1 MNEAPDAILN
11 NHISGPQRTRF
22 LPRDP
27 LLAAVKI
34 VVILAILLLSIPV
47 LSLFWTSLV
56 GDDGITLE
64 HFGAV
69 IEHPQFWPA
78 MLNTIYVGFGTVFVM
93 ILFTIPLAWIY
104 TRTDLPRKNIMLALI
119 TINVAIP
126 SFLVA
131 MGYIFVFNPTNGIVN
146 EIWRAIVGAHQ
157 TPFNVYSLWWV
168 VLLQGVALSA
178 PAFFMMVP
186 TFEGIDSSLEEA
198 AAANGVRRWRAA
210 IHIVLPLASP
220 AILAVAAYYFIIAI
234 EMFDYAGMLATPA
247 RTYVASTLLYSFIHN
262 GSGLPR
268 YAEGASLGILL
279 ASLAMILAI
288 VYLYCVRNAD
298 RYVTLTGKRK
308 QQAPIKLSRKGR
320 RWGWGF
326 ITTYFVIGTGMPL
339 LMLLWA
345 SGMPFLQVPSWD
357 ALKTWNLEAYRNVWP
372 MLPMLLKNNVILM
385 LTVPTLGVSMA
396 VCMAWVGT
404 RFKNRMRKG
413 IDIAVMVAVAV
424 PSIVG
429 ALGFLFFALK
439 VNGAVA
445 IYGTIWL
452 IALAMTARYLTWANR
467 TISGAM
473 MQIHP
478 EIEEAS
484 QTSGVR
490 RGRTFVSVVLPNVA
504 RSLFISWFWLALL
517 SMRELTI
524 PIMLS
529 RRGTDVFST
538 TIWGLNIS
546 GVTDEAAA
554 LSVILAGIILV
565 MVVLFHLI
573 STKWTIRT

>member
-1 MNEAPDAILN
+1 
-11 NHISGPQRTRF
+11 
-22 LPRDP
+22 
-27 LLAAVKI
+27 
-34 VVILAILLLSIPV
+34 
-47 LSLFWTSLV
+47 
-56 GDDGITLE
+56 
-64 HFGAV
+64 
-69 IEHPQFWPA
+69 
-78 MLNTIYVGFGTVFVM
+78 
-93 ILFTIPLAWIY
+93 
-104 TRTDLPRKNIMLALI
+104 
-119 TINVAIP
+119 
-126 SFLVA
+126 
-131 MGYIFVFNPTNGIVN
+131 
-146 EIWRAIVGAHQ
+146 
-157 TPFNVYSLWWV
+157 
-168 VLLQGVALSA
+168 
-178 PAFFMMVP
+178 MMVP

-198 AAANGVRRWRAA
+198 AAANGVRRWRTA

-220 AILAVAAYYFIIAI
+220 AILAVAAYYFIIAV

-247 RTYVASTLLYSFIHN
+247 RTYVASTLLYTFIHN

-268 YAEGASLGILL
+268 YAEGASLGIIL
-279 ASLAMILAI
+279 AGLAMILAI

-308 QQAPIKLSRKGR
+308 QQAPIQLSRKGR
-320 RWGWGF
+320 RWGWAF
-326 ITTYFVIGTGMPL
+326 ITTYFVIGTGLPL

-345 SGMPFLQVPSWD
+345 SGMPFLQIPSWGAIKEWD
-357 ALKTWNLEAYRNVWP
+357 FEAYHRVWP
-372 MLPMLLKNNVILM
+372 MLPLLLKNNVILI
-385 LTVPTLGVSMA
+385 LTVPTMGVAMA

-429 ALGFLFFALK
+429 ALGFLFFALN

-490 RGRTFVSVVLPNVA
+490 RGRTFVYVVLPNVA

-538 TIWGLNIS
+538 TIWGLNVS

-565 MVVLFHLI
+565 MVVLFHFI
-573 STKWTIRT
+573 STKWAIRT